1 MTGAVAD
8 PRKGID
14 WPVWALATA
23 ETLVWA
29 GMFYLFP
36 ALLLHWETDLGWSKT
51 ELTIAMTIA
60 VTASAIGAPTAGRLI
75 DQGYGRTVLMVS
87 AGLGGVLVG
96 TLSVV
101 NDPWAFKAV
110 WLGIGLCMA
119 GCLYE
124 PCFAFVTRTRGE
136 GARKAITRIT
146 LVAGFAGTVS
156 FPTAN
161 LIAEAYG
168 WRASTATFCALI
180 LFVAIPLFW
189 YGTQRRHAVA
199 ETERVPVTG
208 SRAAAMRRPTFWLLA
223 LSFATIALAHG
234 MVITHLLPLLDER
247 GVTAALAVLTA
258 SLIGPMQVAGR
269 VGMIAIENR
278 VSIEA
283 ICALSFG
290 FMIVAACILFVA
302 GAVPMLL
309 FVFVVLHGSGYGV
322 TSITRPVVTANLL
335 GREGFGAISGAL
347 AVPFMAA
354 TALSPFL
361 GSLIWS
367 LGGYDVVIGAVLA
380 TIVIGLLAFML
391 ALRTAKAAT

>member
-1 MTGAVAD
+1 VTAAAD
-8 PRKGID
+8 PKPGID

-36 ALLLHWETDLGWSKT
+36 ALLLQWETDLGWSKT
-51 ELTIAMTIA
+51 DLTIAMTIA
-60 VTASAIGAPTAGRLI
+60 VATSAIGAPTAGRLI
-75 DQGYGRTVLMVS
+75 DQGYGGTVLMVS
-87 AGLGGVLVG
+87 AGIGGILVG
-96 TLSVV
+96 ALSFVD
-101 NDPWAFKAV
+101 DPWVFKSL
-110 WLGIGLCMA
+110 WLGIGVCMA

-146 LVAGFAGTVS
+146 LVAGLAGTVS

-161 LIAEAYG
+161 LIANAYG
-168 WRASTATFCALI
+168 WRASTAVFCGLI

-189 YGTQRRHAVA
+189 YGTRPRHAVA
-199 ETERVPVTG
+199 ETERVPVAG
-208 SRAAAMRRPTFWLLA
+208 SRAAAMRRPVFWFLA
-223 LSFATIALAHG
+223 LSFASIALAHG
-234 MVITHLLPLLDER
+234 MIITHLLPLLDER
-247 GVTAALAVLTA
+247 GVSAPLAVLTA

-269 VGMIAIENR
+269 LGMITIERR
-278 VSIEA
+278 VSIEV
-283 ICALSFG
+283 ICGLSFT

-309 FVFVVLHGSGYGV
+309 FVFVVVHGSGYGV

-335 GREGFGAISGAL
+335 GREGFGAISGAM

-367 LGGYDVVIGAVLA
+367 LGGYDVMIGAVLA
-380 TIVIGLLAFML
+380 IIGAGLLAFVL
-391 ALRTAKAAT
+391 ALRTAKATP